1 MSGLQP
7 ALQRTQI
14 ELDKLP
20 HGSIVIDRFGDA
32 WQESRNYWYRAYGD
46 SSEVS
51 SWELCQRAPITLA
64 TPAPKALARVKI
76 ALEPAPLP
84 VHNTPD
90 MLAYLEEMT
99 S

>member
-7 ALQRTQI
+7 ALRRTLL

-20 HGSIVIDRFGDA
+20 HGSVVIDRFGHA

-46 SSEVS
+46 DASVS

-64 TPAPKALARVKI
+64 TPADKALARVKV
-76 ALEPAPLP
+76 APVDPPAPS
-84 VHNTPD
+84 HDTPD
-90 MLAYLEEMT
+90 MLALLEGDPE
-99 S
+99 